1 MGGEEGEG
9 GVALAVGHGG
19 SLGGQWDGFLFLSI
33 YVKCD
38 SKKKMACGFI
48 CHKSGRLR
56 SGSLKAALIGCM
68 LAYSNLL
75 LPPFFA
81 ASVYKT
87 LKSMLYSK
95 PEKPFSLA
103 FASGM
108 D

>member
-1 MGGEEGEG
+1 MRPMGLEW
-9 GVALAVGHGG
+9 LPKR
-19 SLGGQWDGFLFLSI
+19 S
-33 YVKCD
+33 VKCD

-81 ASVYKT
+81 GSVYKT
-87 LKSMLYSK
+87 SKSMLYFK
-95 PEKPFSLA
+95 TEKPFSLA